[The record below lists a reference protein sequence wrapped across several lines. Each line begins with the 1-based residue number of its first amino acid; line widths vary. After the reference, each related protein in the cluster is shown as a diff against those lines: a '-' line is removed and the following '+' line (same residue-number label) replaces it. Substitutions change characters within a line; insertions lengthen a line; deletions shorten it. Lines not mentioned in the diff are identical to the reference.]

1 MEHTM
6 CGSVIIQL
14 VVLWYDFGVYLSGG
28 SCRIVCIF
36 VLVVR
41 AMVESLQCSLNTFT
55 ESFCYLPV
63 LCGLVQREA
72 LGS

>member
-1 MEHTM
+1 M

-28 SCRIVCIF
+28 SCKIVCIF

-41 AMVESLQCSLNTFT
+41 AMVESLH
-55 ESFCYLPV
+55 
-63 LCGLVQREA
+63 
-72 LGS
+72 